1 MSCQRNSAD
10 FRRLGWPSSPRTP
23 QRADVERA
31 TDSYA
36 RPSQPIGS
44 TNQTPSGWSPLS
56 THRYRRYNGSGGIS
70 DARSDQFNLFERKTD
85 MINHGQLAAELL
97 NDAKQV
103 HGNPSHANTLALIG
117 IGNALLQIAE
127 QLGRLDHL
135 RTMVGSLDE
144 ISQRP

>member
-1 MSCQRNSAD
+1 VVEGG
-10 FRRLGWPSSPRTP
+10 RLG
-23 QRADVERA
+23 RAVLTAEVLA
-31 TDSYA
+31 AAVVAVLNSYA
-36 RPSQPIGS
+36 RPSQLFDHS
-44 TNQTPSGWSPLS
+44 DAERLVASLEESLEALRRSGV
-56 THRYRRYNGSGGIS
+56 IS

-103 HGNPSHANTLALIG
+103 HGNPSHANTLALLG